1 MRDRPINGE
10 LETYKFEGLLENV
23 KNRGC
28 SLFTTLSYNDELYDF
43 TIHAVKLVTA
53 INENTKWY
61 FTVHKWDDNED
72 VWVADLSDLYTKEGF
87 LENLKIKN
95 QMIKKLKFLL
105 IKVVFIWL

>member
-10 LETYKFEGLLENV
+10 LETYKFESLLENV
-23 KNRGC
+23 KSRGC

-61 FTVHKWDDNED
+61 FTVHKWDNNGV
-72 VWVADLSDLYTKEGF
+72 VWVADLSDLYTKKGF
-87 LENLKIKN
+87 LEKELIEKMYEARAFIQKNSVRWIK
-95 QMIKKLKFLL
+95 
-105 IKVVFIWL
+105 